1 MVALDVD
8 SYADSHAVP
17 QYHKFEEFAR
27 VSAAEVQWLSLAL
40 GEPIQFFQFLGV
52 YLSRAQ
58 SYILLHGFKVRTH
71 SKVNKQILTFYSKVN
86 TFIG

>member
-1 MVALDVD
+1 MQTLTQSPNTTNYAVAI
-8 SYADSHAVP
+8 P
-17 QYHKFEEFAR
+17 TFEEFAR

-40 GEPIQFFQFLGV
+40 GEPIKFFQFLGV

-71 SKVNKQILTFYSKVN
+71 SKVNKQIVTFYSKVN